1 MKNSNLQTV
10 FALLLMSVF
19 MSSCEAIAGIFKAG
33 MGFGVFIVV
42 AVIALVVI
50 MIMRSRKK

>member
-33 MGFGVFIVV
+33 MGFGVFIVI